1 MPIDDPN
8 VLLKDPEMS
17 RDFLNHVFGTTP
29 DPEPKPADAK
39 HLEGQEVVIHGLK
52 GRPELNGQRGRALKW
67 NPETRRIGVEVE
79 GMGKLSV
86 KADNVRLPNA
96 EDAARKEEIEKAAA
110 PEAEAE
116 PQGRE
121 LMIALSG
128 DCAELREAL
137 ASLHMPPTD
146 PNDPA
151 VGGTGGAVSAALQA
165 ATPAG
170 SAAVPIR
177 MLQTDL
183 SRPTRAGCRAVQE
196 VAVRP
201 EEVVRDESTGT
212 LHRVA
217 SPTSTLPLSPEHR
230 LPSAAG
236 AKALTGAVHASLHA
250 PEAKVAAQALETLAA
265 LSHASMPG
273 KLELLKAG

>member
-1 MPIDDPN
+1 
-8 VLLKDPEMS
+8 
-17 RDFLNHVFGTTP
+17 
-29 DPEPKPADAK
+29 
-39 HLEGQEVVIHGLK
+39 
-52 GRPELNGQRGRALKW
+52 
-67 NPETRRIGVEVE
+67 
-79 GMGKLSV
+79 MGKLSV

-96 EDAARKEEIEKAAA
+96 EDAARKEEIERAAA

-137 ASLHMPPTD
+137 ASLHMPPTA

-183 SRPTRAGCRAVQE
+183 SRPT
-196 VAVRP
+196 
-201 EEVVRDESTGT
+201 
-212 LHRVA
+212 
-217 SPTSTLPLSPEHR
+217 
-230 LPSAAG
+230 
-236 AKALTGAVHASLHA
+236 
-250 PEAKVAAQALETLAA
+250 
-265 LSHASMPG
+265 
-273 KLELLKAG
+273 